1 MAPGVRGH
9 GGRPGVPPPLG
20 RTGRRPHRHR
30 HLSDVETAMD
40 IHFNHTEPVAAPAE
54 ALFEVITDYAG
65 YSRFNPAVVK
75 MTVVARHENG
85 AEFVAKCKTRIARE
99 VRAFDRYQRH
109 GDLVIKRTYG
119 PESAAQST
127 WTIRPVDGGPLH
139 PHHRRVEHD
148 AIRARSRDE
157 APPAAALLRHQ
168 LQSFIQEAQR
178 RANATRTQTD

>member
-1 MAPGVRGH
+1 
-9 GGRPGVPPPLG
+9 
-20 RTGRRPHRHR
+20 
-30 HLSDVETAMD
+30 MD

-99 VRAFDRYQRH
+99 VRAFDRYQHH

-127 WTIRPVDGGPLH
+127 WTIRPVDGGHSTLTIDASTTMPLV
-139 PHHRRVEHD
+139 PGLVMK
-148 AIRARSRDE
+148 
-157 APPAAALLRHQ
+157 PLLRRLFYGINFSPSSKRRSDAQ
-168 LQSFIQEAQR
+168 TRQELRQIDR
-178 RANATRTQTD
+178 RSTDPGRLSI